1 MHKTSVLH
9 EQRQGPFHVV
19 QLLLASCM
27 RSLLVTPGLHD
38 PLCQKIAG
46 LGTQCTELP
55 YLREENSLTA
65 QGKPSHQPPPTA
77 FQSLRKHRYLFR
89 PETKGRAQGTAF
101 VLPHFSSLPT
111 LHLPQ
116 PATQTA
122 RAPLFVR
129 TWWLYRVMMLSL
141 SRCAS
146 WAADLEGSRVRS
158 FCITPSFRTTSS
170 SLQRHT
176 GHVNTACHTSSLRHG
191 IPISSCTAVQRAG
204 QHYENA
210 RQRTSHS
217 PEVLRWA
224 HAHVCEKVRHLRR
237 QCAV

>member
-65 QGKPSHQPPPTA
+65 QGKPSHQPPPQHSNHFASIATYSDPK
-77 FQSLRKHRYLFR
+77 QRTSTRHRVCSAPLLI
-89 PETKGRAQGTAF
+89 P
-101 VLPHFSSLPT
+101 PT

-191 IPISSCTAVQRAG
+191 IPISSCTAVQTAG